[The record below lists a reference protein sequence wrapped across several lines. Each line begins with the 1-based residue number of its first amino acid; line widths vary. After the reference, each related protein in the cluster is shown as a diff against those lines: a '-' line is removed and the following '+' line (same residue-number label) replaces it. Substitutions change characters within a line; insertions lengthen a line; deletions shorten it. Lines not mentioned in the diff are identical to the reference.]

1 VQSTQAKIRSALVH
15 YVDPAWAPEG
25 WTRLAASAE
34 DELRSAAPGSDLQLA
49 WARTLAAATRTPEH
63 VALVR
68 GLLAGT
74 ETVPGLAVDTDLRW
88 TLLAALVAVGAAGPD
103 EIEAELSRDPTA
115 AGQRRAATARALR
128 PTEEAKAEAWR
139 LATEDDELPNAM
151 NEAVIAGFFHPAQAE
166 LTAPYVQPYFAVIP
180 DVWERRTSEPAQ
192 NVVVGLFPGLASTE
206 VIDRAEAFLADPANP
221 PALRRL
227 VAEGRDDALR
237 ALRAQA
243 RDAAN

>member
-1 VQSTQAKIRSALVH
+1 MDAAL
-15 YVDPAWAPEG
+15 A
-25 WTRLAASAE
+25 
-34 DELRSAAPGSDLQLA
+34 AAPGSDLQLA
-49 WARTLAAATRTPEH
+49 WARTLAAATRAPAH

-68 GLLAGT
+68 GLLDGT

-128 PTEEAKAEAWR
+128 PTAAAKAEAWR

-151 NEAVIAGFFHPAQAE
+151 NEAVIGGFFHPAQTE
-166 LTAPYVQPYFAVIP
+166 LTEPYVQPYFAVIP

-192 NVVVGLFPGLASTE
+192 NVVVGLFPDAASTDVVE
-206 VIDRAEAFLADPANP
+206 RAEAFLADPANP
-221 PALRRL
+221 PALRRP
-227 VAEGRDDALR
+227 VAEGRDDTVRSLR
-237 ALRAQA
+237 GRT
-243 RDAAN
+243 RDAAG